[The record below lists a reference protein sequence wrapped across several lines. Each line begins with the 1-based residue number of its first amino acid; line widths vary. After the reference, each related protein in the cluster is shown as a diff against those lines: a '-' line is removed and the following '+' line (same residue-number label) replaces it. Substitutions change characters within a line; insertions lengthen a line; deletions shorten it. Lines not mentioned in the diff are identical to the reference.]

1 MTLPQMMP
9 ALIAAGFLAIT
20 VSFNDYVVSFL
31 LTGTDTT
38 FPVFIFGLLK
48 SGVSPTVNAA
58 GSLLL
63 AAVVGLLIIGLLR
76 PWKYLDKLPKKYR
89 VSSFISERM

>member
-1 MTLPQMMP
+1 MTLPQMVP

-63 AAVVGLLIIGLLR
+63 AAGVGLLLIGLLR
-76 PWKYLDKLPKKYR
+76 PWKYLGKIPKKYR
-89 VSSFISERM
+89 FSS

>member
-1 MTLPQMMP
+1 MTLPQMVP

-76 PWKYLDKLPKKYR
+76 PWKYLGKIPKKYR
-89 VSSFISERM
+89 FSS